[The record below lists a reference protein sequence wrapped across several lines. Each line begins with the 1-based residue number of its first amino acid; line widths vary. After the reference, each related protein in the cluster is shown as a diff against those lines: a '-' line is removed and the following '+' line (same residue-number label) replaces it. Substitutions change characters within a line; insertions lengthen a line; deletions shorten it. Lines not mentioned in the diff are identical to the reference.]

1 MTYMLY
7 HVIRRLPRPM
17 LVGLMVV
24 LLTALAR
31 A

>member
-7 HVIRRLPRPM
+7 HVMRRLPRPM
-17 LVGLMVV
+17 LVALMVV
-24 LLTALAR
+24 LLTAIAR

>member
-7 HVIRRLPRPM
+7 HLMRRLPRPV
-17 LVGLMVV
+17 LVVLMVI

>member
-1 MTYMLY
+1 MTYILY
-7 HVIRRLPRPM
+7 RVLRWLPRP
-17 LVGLMVV
+17 LLLGVLIV